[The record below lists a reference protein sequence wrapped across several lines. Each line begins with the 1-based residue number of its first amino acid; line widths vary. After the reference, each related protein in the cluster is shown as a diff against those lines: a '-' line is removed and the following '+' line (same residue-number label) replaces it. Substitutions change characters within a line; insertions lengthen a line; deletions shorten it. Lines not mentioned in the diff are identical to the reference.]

1 MCLGDDHGH
10 VTLGQG
16 RDDEDGGE
24 RGEEDMGEGRV
35 QGEQETHREISIN
48 LQIIEY
54 LYIYILCIYL
64 FESYFL

>member
-10 VTLGQG
+10 VLLGQG

-35 QGEQETHREISIN
+35 QGEQETHRD
-48 LQIIEY
+48 
-54 LYIYILCIYL
+54 
-64 FESYFL
+64 